1 MTSLWE
7 EHLLWCKGFIN
18 RDDFYSEESGL
29 CFPGGCAVYVFDL
42 DLKWKGPSAFTTPTW
57 TPVFVFLAHC
67 VFGFFVLFFFSF
79 LHFIKLVPTDTLIGS
94 NVWNPLIQHR
104 RTCCTSGQN
113 RLCFGLKNRCFS
125 MNISVL
131 MGSFWCFIPPATFA
145 RKWLS
150 SCYTM
155 NKLWPFNLN
164 FIYIVSFTIKTVSRA
179 FKETQ
184 SLTLKHNY
192 NFGFQVS
199 ATSDICSVKILYIS
213 SIPT

>member
-1 MTSLWE
+1 MKGPGATLCTNDVSVRRTSIVVQRFYQSRWFLFWGKWLVFSRRVCSVRVWFWSKVE
-7 EHLLWCKGFIN
+7 GSFCLHNSHLNSC
-18 RDDFYSEESGL
+18 L
-29 CFPGGCAVYVFDL
+29 CFSCPLCF
-42 DLKWKGPSAFTTPTW
+42 W
-57 TPVFVFLAHC
+57 
-67 VFGFFVLFFFSF
+67 FFCSVFFFFSSF
-79 LHFIKLVPTDTLIGS
+79 LHFIKLVPTNTLIGS

-164 FIYIVSFTIKTVSRA
+164 FIS
-179 FKETQ
+179 
-184 SLTLKHNY
+184 
-192 NFGFQVS
+192 
-199 ATSDICSVKILYIS
+199 
-213 SIPT
+213 